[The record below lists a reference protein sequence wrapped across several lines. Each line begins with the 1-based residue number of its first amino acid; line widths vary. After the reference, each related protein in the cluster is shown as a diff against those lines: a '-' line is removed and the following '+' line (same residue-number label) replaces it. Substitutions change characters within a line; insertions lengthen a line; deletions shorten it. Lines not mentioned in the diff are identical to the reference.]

1 MAASVTVDVTV
12 LGIKDALKQINSID
26 PKLRRAITKE
36 YKSIVAPIVKS
47 AQDAYPELPPMS
59 GWSRAYKSLGAWDA
73 GKVKKGVQAKVN
85 TRKARN
91 RNLAKGADYE
101 TIGTFIVYQKTGW
114 GSIFDMAGRKTSS
127 PMVEVL
133 NSRYGNAS
141 RSMWPAYEQNKEQV
155 DREMAVLVKQVMNEV
170 DRYL

>member
-36 YKSIVAPIVKS
+36 YKSIVASIVKS

-155 DREMAVLVKQVMNEV
+155 DREMAGLVKQVMNEV

>member
-155 DREMAVLVKQVMNEV
+155 DREMAGLVKQVIDEV

>member
-47 AQDAYPELPPMS
+47 AQEAYPELPPMS
-59 GWSRAYKSLGAWDA
+59 GWSRAYKSLGVWDA

-133 NSRYGNAS
+133 NARFGNAS

-155 DREMAVLVKQVMNEV
+155 DREMAGLVKQVMNEV

>member
-36 YKSIVAPIVKS
+36 YKRIVAPIVKS

-133 NSRYGNAS
+133 NARYGNAS

-155 DREMAVLVKQVMNEV
+155 DREMQGLVKQVMHEV

>member
-91 RNLAKGADYE
+91 RNLAKGAEYE

-133 NSRYGNAS
+133 NARFGNAS

-155 DREMAVLVKQVMNEV
+155 DREMAGLVKQVMNEV

>member
-1 MAASVTVDVTV
+1 MAAEINVSITVI
-12 LGIKDALKQINSID
+12 GIKDALKQINSID
-26 PKLRRAITKE
+26 PKLRRAITKD
-36 YKSIVAPIVKS
+36 YKNIVDPIVKT
-47 AQDAYPELPPMS
+47 AQQAYPELPPMS
-59 GWSRAYKSLGAWDA
+59 GWSRPYKSLGAWDA

-91 RNLAKGADYE
+91 KNFAAGASFE

-114 GSIFDMAGRKTSS
+114 GSIFDMAGRNSTS

-133 NSRYGNAS
+133 NSRFGKSS
-141 RSMWPAYEQNKEQV
+141 RTMWPAYEQNKEQV
-155 DREMAVLVKQVMNEV
+155 DQEMQGLVKQVMHEV

>member
-133 NSRYGNAS
+133 NARFGNAS

-155 DREMAVLVKQVMNEV
+155 DRKMAGLVKQVMNEV

>member
-73 GKVKKGVQAKVN
+73 GRVKKGVQAKVN

-91 RNLAKGADYE
+91 RNLAKGANYE

-133 NSRYGNAS
+133 NARYGNAS

-155 DREMAVLVKQVMNEV
+155 DREMQGLVKQVMDEV

>member
-85 TRKARN
+85 TRKHEIVTLLKVQTMKL
-91 RNLAKGADYE
+91 LAHLLCTKRQAGAQSLIWLAE
-101 TIGTFIVYQKTGW
+101 KHRHQ
-114 GSIFDMAGRKTSS
+114 
-127 PMVEVL
+127 
-133 NSRYGNAS
+133 
-141 RSMWPAYEQNKEQV
+141 
-155 DREMAVLVKQVMNEV
+155 
-170 DRYL
+170 

>member
-133 NSRYGNAS
+133 NARFGNAS
-141 RSMWPAYEQNKEQV
+141 RSMWPAYELNKEQV
-155 DREMAVLVKQVMNEV
+155 DREMAGLVKQVMNEV

>member
-133 NSRYGNAS
+133 NARYGNAS

-155 DREMAVLVKQVMNEV
+155 DQEMQGLVKQVMHEV

>member
-1 MAASVTVDVTV
+1 MAASATVNVSV
-12 LGIKDALKQINSID
+12 VGIKEALKQINKID

-36 YKSIVAPIVKS
+36 YKSIVDPIVKS
-47 AQDAYPELPPMS
+47 AQSAYPELPPMS
-59 GWSRAYKSLGAWDA
+59 GWARPYKSLGAWDA

-91 RNLAKGADYE
+91 RNLAKGAEYE

-114 GSIFDMAGRKTSS
+114 GSIFDMAGRKSSS

-133 NSRYGNAS
+133 NDRFGKAS
-141 RSMWPAYEQNKEQV
+141 RSMWPAYEQNKEPI
-155 DREMAVLVKQVMNEV
+155 DRQMEALVKQVMNEV
-170 DRYL
+170 SRDR

>member
-133 NSRYGNAS
+133 NARFGNAS

-155 DREMAVLVKQVMNEV
+155 DREMAGLVKQVMNEV